1 MNMKDIYNEYVEDC
15 KGKPV
20 SYQEWLHSEFAGLI
34 DEGLSDY
41 EKCLIYNEMAQD
53 KHYLMW
59 DNIEN
64 ISNIFGDD
72 FLHVYSLIDHDKF
85 NIYDDV
91 IIEEGCLI
99 VSYTYADFVNKY
111 WDIVTT
117 VEYIDKKGV
126 ENLINSEIIIDNV

>member
-1 MNMKDIYNEYVEDC
+1 MNMKDIYTEYVEDC
-15 KGKPV
+15 KSESV
-20 SYQEWLHSEFAGLI
+20 SYQEWLHSEFAELLNKN
-34 DEGLSDY
+34 LSDY

-59 DNIEN
+59 DNIED

-91 IIEEGCLI
+91 IIEEGCLV
-99 VSYTYADFVNKY
+99 VSYTYADFVNEY
-111 WDIVTT
+111 WDIDAI

-126 ENLINSEIIIDNV
+126 ENLINNEIIIDNI

>member
-15 KGKPV
+15 KGEPV
-20 SYQEWLHSEFAGLI
+20 GYQKWLHSEFAGLI
-34 DEGLSDY
+34 NEGLSDY

-59 DNIEN
+59 DNIED

-72 FLHVYSLIDHDKF
+72 FLHVYSLIDHNKF
-85 NIYDDV
+85 NIYDDI
-91 IIEEGCLI
+91 IIEEGCLV
-99 VSYTYADFVNKY
+99 VSYTYADFVIEY
-111 WDIVTT
+111 WDINTI

>member
-1 MNMKDIYNEYVEDC
+1 MSKLEELYKNSDKYTHCSYNE
-15 KGKPV
+15 
-20 SYQEWLHSEFAGLI
+20 WLYDFGLFI
-34 DEGLSDY
+34 NDNLSDY

-59 DNIEN
+59 DNIED

-72 FLHVYSLIDHDKF
+72 FLHVYSLIDHNKF
-85 NIYDDV
+85 NIYDDI
-91 IIEEGCLI
+91 IIEEGCLV
-99 VSYTYADFVNKY
+99 VSYTYADFVIEY
-111 WDIVTT
+111 WDINTI